1 MHTNDSGFGVRAE
14 RTSGR
19 LDDARRA
26 SDATRWRAWFAAV
39 AFVQADECGFGT
51 VGSDSQRSISRA
63 RSCVHQLVSC
73 SKKAR
78 PYYCARTGSNGAAD
92 LFMRMHTCKHKFFT
106 RAQSGTAAARLW
118 KQEPLV
124 VVIITTIMKRDTPA
138 QAVHKG
144 RCWALWVQ
152 YVSRLRTGAINA
164 IEYGLGHG
172 VDSGGGLHGGL
183 HG

>member
-1 MHTNDSGFGVRAE
+1 VPFVSAFDYGGWAGQTGDEQNRRRGWVGCHTMHTNDSGFGVRAE

-73 SKKAR
+73 SKKGQAILLR
-78 PYYCARTGSNGAAD
+78 EDGQQRSSGLVYADAHMQAQVFHTSAVRHRRRTSLEASAPCGGNNNNNNEERHAS
-92 LFMRMHTCKHKFFT
+92 
-106 RAQSGTAAARLW
+106 
-118 KQEPLV
+118 
-124 VVIITTIMKRDTPA
+124 
-138 QAVHKG
+138 
-144 RCWALWVQ
+144 
-152 YVSRLRTGAINA
+152 TGC
-164 IEYGLGHG
+164 
-172 VDSGGGLHGGL
+172 S
-183 HG
+183 